1 MGPIGTGRRPLL
13 RAILSLAFLVIS
25 GFSAQLYYSNH
36 FKWRDCFNELG
47 RCYDPETGVVYLEQ
61 SGAIWLALAISA
73 FAIAAYQAWR
83 WTRR

>member
-1 MGPIGTGRRPLL
+1 ML
-13 RAILSLAFLVIS
+13 RAMLSLVFLAVS
-25 GFSAQLYYSNH
+25 GVCAQLYYSHH

-61 SGAIWLALAISA
+61 GGAVWLALAISA
-73 FAIAAYQAWR
+73 FAMAAYHAWR